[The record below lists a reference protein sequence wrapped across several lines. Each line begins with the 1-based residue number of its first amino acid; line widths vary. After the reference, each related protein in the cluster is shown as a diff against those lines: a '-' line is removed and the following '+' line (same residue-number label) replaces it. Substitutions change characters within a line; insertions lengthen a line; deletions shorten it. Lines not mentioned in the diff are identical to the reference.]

1 MVAKSCTMQD
11 GRNQASGMFCTAS
24 LLSCAGNPCGGDHN
38 PYYFIS
44 LRCICRKYVYIYM
57 RKMYSIKYHSIVD
70 ITHKSSCTSKCKV
83 SLSIANNYRKNQC
96 NELMASY
103 GPMIEK
109 NTAME
114 IPCSA
119 NCPWAVSV
127 WWVWSLDRREHFWQI
142 RKLRNGGRSDW
153 SDAKHPSGS

>member
-109 NTAME
+109 TQ
-114 IPCSA
+114 
-119 NCPWAVSV
+119 PWKFRV
-127 WWVWSLDRREHFWQI
+127 RRIVH
-142 RKLRNGGRSDW
+142 GRYLYGEYDL
-153 SDAKHPSGS
+153 